1 MKGTVKDLRMAEEL
15 AAKGRFADALKVV
28 DRMMGVTPGAAPA
41 DKVAAMRAAVLSKE
55 PLVGEE
61 EIVDRPDGQAEIK
74 LNFGRAKLGGEWA
87 GDLLLLRTRWLVAY
101 MDAARSQ
108 EVIKIELAEMS
119 MLIDLLQDPQ
129 VQQSLK
135 PEDTASLLS
144 LAADPFFIINDHDTV
159 AMLLQSAL
167 FRAPASQV
175 ALNILRSLV
184 GTLRGNLQKDNPQ
197 AIANREKYRAS
208 IAKLEPL
215 LVLAETA
222 AEVVGNGVPPDAETI
237 KRLVAERLASRSA
250 GAPPPAP
257 PPPAAAPAA
266 SPPPPAEQPK
276 KPGFFGRLFGK
287 S

>member
-1 MKGTVKDLRMAEEL
+1 
-15 AAKGRFADALKVV
+15 
-28 DRMMGVTPGAAPA
+28 
-41 DKVAAMRAAVLSKE
+41 VL
-55 PLVGEE
+55 
-61 EIVDRPDGQAEIK
+61 
-74 LNFGRAKLGGEWA
+74 
-87 GDLLLLRTRWLVAY
+87 
-101 MDAARSQ
+101 
-108 EVIKIELAEMS
+108 KIELTEMS

-129 VQQSLK
+129 VQQNLK
-135 PEDTASLLS
+135 PEDVASLLS
-144 LAADPFFIINDHDTV
+144 MAADPFFIINDHETV

-175 ALNILRSLV
+175 ALNVLRSLV

-237 KRLVAERLASRSA
+237 KRLVAERLSSRST

-257 PPPAAAPAA
+257 PPAPAA
-266 SPPPPAEQPK
+266 STPPAAEKPK
-276 KPGFFGRLFGK
+276 KPGFLGRLFGK